1 MWSPSRQRDRD
12 GSPAGERTLSP
23 RRSRRRVRFR
33 PQADAFDRRRL
44 LSFGLTGGY
53 VVGANPQAIV
63 TADVNGDGRL
73 DLITANAGSNSISVL
88 LGLPS
93 SKKVP
98 AGTFAAARDYAVG
111 PGPYSLAVGDFNG
124 DGKPDIAVGV
134 SGGMS
139 VLLGN
144 GDGTF
149 QAARNSPLGL
159 GRYIAVADVNGDG
172 KLDLLSNY
180 YGLSVL
186 LGNGDGTFRA
196 GPTTAI
202 PFVDATAVGDFNGD
216 GRLDVIAT
224 VGDGI
229 NTADTSVALMLGNG
243 DGTFGSPQTI
253 WTPSSNERFFSAL
266 TVADFNHDGKLDV
279 AVGWGMVNTN
289 GAELFIDVLL
299 NNGDGTFSPYS
310 GGPSTIDNIGPT
322 TVVGLTSAD
331 INHDGNLDLIADSTG
346 TSTVAVVF
354 GRGDGG
360 FGGPGFGEQTF
371 SGGGTGL
378 VVGDF
383 NNDGYA
389 DVALVGGDGTGAG
402 VIDVYQWTPPTTPKK
417 KQ

>member
-1 MWSPSRQRDRD
+1 MWFPSRQRNRD
-12 GSPAGERTLSP
+12 GSPASERTLSP

-33 PQADAFDRRRL
+33 PQAEALDQRRL
-44 LSFGLTGGY
+44 LSFGLSGAYT
-53 VVGANPQAIV
+53 VGANPVAIV

-73 DLITANAGSNSISVL
+73 DLLTANADSNSISVL

-111 PGPYSLAVGDFNG
+111 PGPGWLAVGDFNG
-124 DGKPDIAVGV
+124 DGKPDVVAGV
-134 SGGMS
+134 SGGVS

-149 QAARNSPLGL
+149 QAARNSALGL
-159 GRYIAVADVNGDG
+159 GGYIAVGDFNGDG
-172 KLDLLSNY
+172 KLDLLGNY
-180 YGLSVL
+180 AGVNVL

-202 PFVDATAVGDFNGD
+202 PFVGAVAVGDFNGD

-229 NTADTSVALMLGNG
+229 NVADTSVGLMLGNG
-243 DGTFGSPQTI
+243 DGTFGAPQTI
-253 WTPSSNERFFSAL
+253 ASPGLFAAV

-279 AVGWGMVNTN
+279 AVGRDSLVNF
-289 GAELFIDVLL
+289 GYVLSIDVLL
-299 NNGDGTFSPYS
+299 GNGDGTFSPS
-310 GGPSTIDNIGPT
+310 PGGSAWFYNISIDPS

-331 INHDGNLDLIADSTG
+331 FNHDGNLDLIADSPSTG
-346 TSTVAVVF
+346 TADVLF
-354 GRGDGG
+354 GFSDGS
-360 FGGPGFGEQTF
+360 FGSEQTLP
-371 SGGGTGL
+371 GAGWPL
-378 VVGDF
+378 AVGDF

-389 DVALVGGDGTGAG
+389 DVALVGSIIGTGAG
-402 VIDVYQWTPPTTPKK
+402 VVDVYLWTPPTTKK
-417 KQ
+417 NH